1 MKKASEMTWTKNK
14 EMVKP
19 LFRWL
24 LSLYTLLYLLEK
36 IKLAKSP
43 NLFSKTDFV
52 TAIIANDR
60 TKSTVAQSLLSVIL
74 G

>member
-1 MKKASEMTWTKNK
+1 
-14 EMVKP
+14 
-19 LFRWL
+19 
-24 LSLYTLLYLLEK
+24 LEK